1 MAKPPSDQTDLS
13 NPEQVLQLEQK
24 AQTRDKRV
32 QNGLAL
38 VLSQPDS
45 RLWLFDLLEAAD
57 PFGEP
62 FTGNSTT
69 FYNAGKQAWAKRLIA
84 VMLDNHLD
92 AYTKMM
98 RENSQG

>member
-1 MAKPPSDQTDLS
+1 MAKPTDEVNLSD
-13 NPEQVLQLEQK
+13 PEQVKQRDQK
-24 AQTRDKRV
+24 AQTREKRI

-38 VLSQPDS
+38 VLAQPDS
-45 RLWLFDLLEAAD
+45 RLWLFDILETAD

-98 RENSQG
+98 KENSQP